1 MKRPPGGAAVSPESL
16 RISGEPHQTD
26 RRPMPD
32 PRTRLFLVTAPVA
45 SAAEARPAIAAA
57 LAGGDVAC
65 LLLRLAPAAERDRKD
80 AVKGLAAAV
89 QDAGTAL
96 LLEDPRLVAH
106 TGADGVHAAG
116 ADEPFAAAL
125 DAMKPDR
132 IVGVGTLAS
141 RDDAMR
147 AGEAGA
153 DYLMFGDAGFA
164 ADGPSVEE
172 VADAAGWW
180 AGIFNV
186 PCVAFARALADVET
200 LALTGAEFVALGDA
214 VWDDPRGPGA
224 AVAEAEAALAR
235 AEALLAAEE
244 AEA

>member
-1 MKRPPGGAAVSPESL
+1 MSES
-16 RISGEPHQTD
+16 
-26 RRPMPD
+26 
-32 PRTRLFLVTAPVA
+32 RTRLFLVTAPVA

-57 LAGGDVAC
+57 LAAGDVAC
-65 LLLRLAPAAERDRKD
+65 LLLRLAPGAERDRKET
-80 AVKGLAAAV
+80 VKGLAAIV
-89 QDAGTAL
+89 QDGGTAL

-132 IVGVGTLAS
+132 IVGAGALAS

-153 DYLMFGDAGFA
+153 DYIMFGDAGFA
-164 ADGPSVEE
+164 ADGPPAED
-172 VADAAGWW
+172 VAEAAGWW
-180 AGIFNV
+180 AAIFNV
-186 PCVAFARALADVET
+186 PCVAFARALAEVEA
-200 LALTGAEFVALGDA
+200 LALTGAEFVALGGA

-224 AVAEAEAALAR
+224 AVAEAGAALAR
-235 AEALLAAEE
+235 AEAALAVEG